1 MRADIR
7 SRPASWLG
15 RHVGQDRTAAPFL
28 VLKIA
33 LAEFLAGP
41 AEAGLQPPVEVLAAS
56 LTGPYAL
63 CH

>member
-1 MRADIR
+1 MTYARR
-7 SRPASWLG
+7 YSLSSSWLG

-41 AEAGLQPPVEVLAAS
+41 AEAGLQPPVES
-56 LTGPYAL
+56 WPRP
-63 CH
+63 